1 MLREHVVLVVV
12 RLYTRFVCTSSRCM
26 RKTSCSDVEWFI
38 DRFIRLFYLP
48 VVYQLYNWFM

>member
-38 DRFIRLFYLP
+38 DRFICLFYLP
-48 VVYQLYNWFM
+48 VLYQLCNWFM